1 MLHQITTLIMEKLRK
16 MRRVSFRLQKELDRE
31 PTDEE
36 LAAELGTTASR
47 IATMRMAVVESVSLD
62 AETNG
67 EGSRS
72 YAEVIADESAE
83 TPGQKLENETYRG
96 MVREMVDTLDQRE
109 QSVLHARFGLDGH
122 EPKNLADVGKALNI
136 SDERVRQIQNAALFK
151 LRHRIKQL
159 ERGLVCEEGR

>member
-16 MRRVSFRLQKELDRE
+16 MRRVSLRLQKELDRE

-109 QSVLHARFGLDGH
+109 QAVLHARFGLDGH
-122 EPKNLADVGKALNI
+122 EPQNLADVGKALNI

-159 ERGLVCEEGR
+159 ERGLVCEAGR